1 MSMARLVRI
10 PAAVAQLVERV
21 LGKDEVMGS
30 NPISSFKQF
39 KQFIQFMQSAP
50 VFPAP
55 FLGPR
60 QTPCYFVQKSIQ
72 LSLRSTGKST
82 RDIRPTST
90 VLHIQYKPVRAI
102 SDRAQS
108 VLTTSRF

>member
-1 MSMARLVRI
+1 MDRLVRI

-30 NPISSFKQF
+30 NPISSFT
-39 KQFIQFMQSAP
+39 QFMQFMQPAP

-72 LSLRSTGKST
+72 LSLRSTGKSG

-90 VLHIQYKPVRAI
+90 VLHIQHKPVRAI